1 MPEDFRRRCALD
13 APADERLIKFIGVW
27 DTVDA
32 VGLPVDELS
41 TMVDRLFYP
50 HRFPDQDLS
59 RQVERACHA
68 IAIDDER
75 HTFHP
80 VLWNEC
86 GAADSERIEQVWF
99 ASMHSDAG
107 GGIPDNDLASVSL
120 CWMIGKVR
128 FEEAR
133 GDGLRFDPEQLRGI
147 EQRAQPTGK
156 VTTPRRGLGVYYR
169 YNPRDVWKLCHDA
182 DNRVEI
188 DKAQI
193 HHAVFKRIANNTA
206 GYATPPGLPTSYRLV
221 DPEGR
226 ISELNPRPT
235 RPRLAASAAPSC
247 SRARDHVFWRRVL
260 YYGFVVVTLALLAM
274 PYYRPPNPSAVPES
288 TIEAALAKTLGLPPP
303 CCPVFSAPG
312 PATGPRAGPSRQ
324 ICFWRSPSCTAS
336 CIGTVGRSM
345 GTSGV

>member
-75 HTFHP
+75 YTFHP
-80 VLWNEC
+80 VLWKRVRRGGFRAHRAGLVREHALRRRRRLPPTTISRRFRSLDDREGSLRGGARRRAAVRPGAAARDRAA
-86 GAADSERIEQVWF
+86 GAADRQDVL
-99 ASMHSDAG
+99 DPAG
-107 GGIPDNDLASVSL
+107 
-120 CWMIGKVR
+120 K
-128 FEEAR
+128 F
-133 GDGLRFDPEQLRGI
+133 
-147 EQRAQPTGK
+147 
-156 VTTPRRGLGVYYR
+156 GVYYR

-188 DKAQI
+188 DEPKI

-206 GYATPPGLPTSYRLV
+206 GYAPPGLPTSYRLV

-226 ISELNPRPT
+226 ISELTPDLRDRVWPRA
-235 RPRLAASAAPSC
+235 PRRLL

-274 PYYRPPNPSAVPES
+274 PYYRPPNLGAVPES
-288 TIEAALAKTLGLPPP
+288 IIEAALAKTLGLAPP